1 MEQLKPPNGLC
12 LEGNLSVNWKKFLQR
27 YELYALA
34 TGANEKNAEVQ
45 SSLFL
50 HIIGKE
56 ALAIYNTF
64 KFEPQGDEKKLQC
77 IKAKFEAYCNPKKN
91 LTVER
96 HVFFTRAQNEGE
108 SIDTYVTDLKNKS
121 KTCEFGNLE
130 ESLIT
135 DRIVCGIRSTGLRE
149 RLLRETDLTLSK
161 ALTICRAAE
170 LSKTGVKDLQ
180 KNKQPIPSNSR
191 PTETSTSERTQK
203 GSKKFSCKKC
213 SYEHEPRC
221 CPAYGKLCKRC
232 GKPNHFAK
240 MCRTPHKTKTVQEIK
255 DENSSDDTE
264 EDFFIDVVHMINDGF
279 KADGNHEWK
288 VHLKLKGMKLP
299 FKIDT
304 GADANII
311 SKSVYQKCAKDVSL
325 YKTSIKLKT
334 YSGEKITVLGR
345 CKLRCILKGKAYG
358 LNFLVVDMES
368 QNILG
373 LKDSVDLGLIQR
385 VQVVSEEIG
394 SDKGMN
400 ELLQRYKE
408 VFSGV
413 GCTDKQHHIELKSD
427 HTPCVHPPR
436 KVPHAMKERLK
447 TELTRM
453 EKENIIAKVDYPTDW
468 VNSMVVK
475 EKPNGRLR
483 ICLDPSDLNKAVKRE
498 HYHLPTV
505 EEITSTLK
513 GAKHFSVLDANS
525 GFWQIPLDKESSDLC
540 CFNKPFGRYK
550 FLRLPFGL
558 HSSSEVFHRTMCE
571 LMEGMEGCHIY
582 LDDIL
587 VWGKSKEEHNVR
599 LEMVLKRAKE
609 NNLKFNKSKCK
620 IGVTEVKYL
629 GQVLN
634 EEGVKPDVSKIE
646 AIEKM
651 KSPTCKKELQR
662 FIGMIQYLSKFIPSL
677 SAEAA
682 PLRQLLKQNS
692 DWVWDENNEKVFK
705 KLKNMAIQ
713 APVLK
718 YFDPNKPITL
728 SVDASQYGL
737 GAVLLQDNMP
747 VAFASRALTKAQEG
761 YAQIE
766 KETLAICFGCER
778 FHQYIYGQPVTVH
791 SDHKPLEII
800 TKKPLAKAP
809 PRVQRLLLKLMKY
822 DLHVVHTPGKYMYIA
837 DTLSRSYLPHEG
849 NDKLDEELEAQ
860 VHCLMTNLPVSER
873 RRQQFVE
880 CTNTDQTLKILR
892 KVVEKGW
899 PEDKTEVPDEIRE
912 YWDFRDEITQLV
924 TCCLKV
930 HK

>member
-1 MEQLKPPNGLC
+1 MEQLKPPNELC

-27 YELYALA
+27 YELYAVA
-34 TGANEKNAEVQ
+34 TGANEKNEEVQ

-50 HIIGKE
+50 HIIGEE

-64 KFEPQGDEKKLQC
+64 KFERQGDEKKLQC

-161 ALTICRAAE
+161 ALNICRAAE

-180 KNKQPIPSNSR
+180 KSLAETTTKWSKQPNKQPGPSSSR

-311 SKSVYQKCAKDVSL
+311 SKSVYRKCAKDVAL

-334 YSGEKITVLGR
+334 YSGEKIPVLGR
-345 CKLRCILKGKAYG
+345 CKIRCILKGKAYG

-373 LKDSVDLGLIQR
+373 LKDSVELGLIQR

-394 SDKGMN
+394 SGKGMN

-413 GCTDKQHHIELKSD
+413 GCTN
-427 HTPCVHPPR
+427 
-436 KVPHAMKERLK
+436 
-447 TELTRM
+447 
-453 EKENIIAKVDYPTDW
+453 NII
-468 VNSMVVK
+468 
-475 EKPNGRLR
+475 
-483 ICLDPSDLNKAVKRE
+483 
-498 HYHLPTV
+498 
-505 EEITSTLK
+505 
-513 GAKHFSVLDANS
+513 
-525 GFWQIPLDKESSDLC
+525 
-540 CFNKPFGRYK
+540 
-550 FLRLPFGL
+550 
-558 HSSSEVFHRTMCE
+558 
-571 LMEGMEGCHIY
+571 
-582 LDDIL
+582 
-587 VWGKSKEEHNVR
+587 
-599 LEMVLKRAKE
+599 
-609 NNLKFNKSKCK
+609 
-620 IGVTEVKYL
+620 
-629 GQVLN
+629 
-634 EEGVKPDVSKIE
+634 
-646 AIEKM
+646 
-651 KSPTCKKELQR
+651 
-662 FIGMIQYLSKFIPSL
+662 LS
-677 SAEAA
+677 
-682 PLRQLLKQNS
+682 
-692 DWVWDENNEKVFK
+692 
-705 KLKNMAIQ
+705 
-713 APVLK
+713 
-718 YFDPNKPITL
+718 
-728 SVDASQYGL
+728 
-737 GAVLLQDNMP
+737 
-747 VAFASRALTKAQEG
+747 
-761 YAQIE
+761 
-766 KETLAICFGCER
+766 
-778 FHQYIYGQPVTVH
+778 
-791 SDHKPLEII
+791 
-800 TKKPLAKAP
+800 
-809 PRVQRLLLKLMKY
+809 
-822 DLHVVHTPGKYMYIA
+822 
-837 DTLSRSYLPHEG
+837 
-849 NDKLDEELEAQ
+849 
-860 VHCLMTNLPVSER
+860 
-873 RRQQFVE
+873 
-880 CTNTDQTLKILR
+880 
-892 KVVEKGW
+892 
-899 PEDKTEVPDEIRE
+899 
-912 YWDFRDEITQLV
+912 
-924 TCCLKV
+924 
-930 HK
+930 